1 MPREGREGC
10 VQSIVSG
17 ACADP
22 GEDEQKQ
29 GMEQSKRRWQVL
41 GGDALLAGTPG
52 RVEWW
57 RPARPHSQ
65 SQEQQISRRRAR
77 LVTTTTLISL
87 HACFSCHRSLTP
99 MSLLP
104 AHS

>member
-10 VQSIVSG
+10 AQSIMSG

-52 RVEWW
+52 RVEW
-57 RPARPHSQ
+57 RPARPH

-77 LVTTTTLISL
+77 LVTTTTLDSL